1 MVDPGPCPDFSHSK
15 FHVFF
20 FMVQHCL
27 KISLPV
33 WSDAPSLFTTSD
45 YTPQFLQFFSFV
57 SHASSGLIF
66 SKNIFSGS
74 GWGVCMYA
82 CTYMPMQSLDDIH
95 SLLLMTCIKY
105 FVTIASHCTPIPH
118 RCFWLIWVPCLR
130 LNFIYIFSKNKCVRY
145 LAFQSA

>member
-1 MVDPGPCPDFSHSK
+1 MIMPTNNKWWIRVHAQIFLIQNSM
-15 FHVFF
+15 VFF
-20 FMVQHCL
+20 SWYSIVSKYPFQFEAMPHHFL
-27 KISLPV
+27 LPQTILL
-33 WSDAPSLFTTSD
+33 S
-45 YTPQFLQFFSFV
+45 FFSFSSFV

-105 FVTIASHCTPIPH
+105 FATIASHCTPIPH
-118 RCFWLIWVPCLR
+118 RCFWLI
-130 LNFIYIFSKNKCVRY
+130 
-145 LAFQSA
+145 